1 MRARLLLAAAVALAG
16 APALAAPSVLPGD
29 MTLGNP
35 KAKVEV
41 IEYAS
46 VACPHCAHFN
56 ETVLTPFRA
65 KWVDTG
71 KVHFALKEML
81 TASPTVAMAGFLV
94 ARCAG
99 PAKYFKVV
107 DEIYRSQPQWQ
118 EGQIKGVL
126 QHIAADNGLDEAHFN
141 ACLQDQAAI
150 AAVNARAQRASEQD
164 GVDSTPAVFINGK
177 KLDNLPL
184 TPAEMDAAIAAAT
197 PKAPAG
203 AKKPAPRKKG
213 SR

>member
-1 MRARLLLAAAVALAG
+1 MRALLLAAAVALAG
-16 APALAAPSVLPGD
+16 APALAAPAVLPGD

-65 KWVDTG
+65 KWVYTG
-71 KVHFALKEML
+71 KAHFVLKEML
-81 TASPTVAMAGFLV
+81 TASPTVAMAGFLI

-118 EGQIKGVL
+118 EGQIKGIL
-126 QHIAADNGLDEAHFN
+126 QHIAA
-141 ACLQDQAAI
+141 
-150 AAVNARAQRASEQD
+150 AVTELRVETTR
-164 GVDSTPAVFINGK
+164 
-177 KLDNLPL
+177 
-184 TPAEMDAAIAAAT
+184 
-197 PKAPAG
+197 
-203 AKKPAPRKKG
+203 
-213 SR
+213 

>member
-1 MRARLLLAAAVALAG
+1 MRALLLAAAIALAG
-16 APALAAPSVLPGD
+16 APALAAPAVLPGD

-35 KAKVEV
+35 KAGVEV

-56 ETVLTPFRA
+56 ETVLAPFRT

-118 EGQIKGVL
+118 AGQIKGVL
-126 QHIAADNGLDEAHFN
+126 QKIGADNGVDEAHFN

-150 AAVNARAQRASEQD
+150 EAVNARAQRAEQD
-164 GVDSTPAVFINGK
+164 GVDSTPTVFVNGV
-177 KLDNLPL
+177 KLDTLPQ

-197 PKAPAG
+197 PKAALG
-203 AKKPAPRKKG
+203 AKAPASQKKG
-213 SR
+213 GR